1 MNALILLL
9 VLNSTL
15 VLRSGDVI
23 PVEGKPVEKDGVLM
37 FRSAGMLYSLPASE
51 VERIETTESPDAAAI
66 DSKATADQ
74 RKAPPPRR
82 RIVSEEERKRLLANL
97 EKNHGGTP
105 PPPQQAPP
113 TLPPPPTRAEA
124 TELKREE
131 AEWRREARAH
141 EEAIRRANEE
151 LELLESRADE
161 LRSKIHSLVSQGY
174 KPHQFTY
181 DTTQLQQTLEQIPY
195 ARLQITRAIRANEQ
209 FREDARRDGVLPG
222 WLR

>member
-1 MNALILLL
+1 MNALVLLL
-9 VLNSTL
+9 VLSSTL

-51 VERIETTESPDAAAI
+51 VERIETVEATDAAAT
-66 DSKATADQ
+66 DAETAAGEKKASS
-74 RKAPPPRR
+74 PRR
-82 RIVSEEERKRLLANL
+82 RIVSEEERKRLLADL

-113 TLPPPPTRAEA
+113 TLPLPPTRAEA
-124 TELKREE
+124 RELKREE
-131 AEWRREARAH
+131 AEWRREARAY

-151 LELLESRADE
+151 LELLESRAAE
-161 LRSKIHSLVSQGY
+161 LQSKIHSLVSQGY
-174 KPHQFTY
+174 KPNQFTY

-195 ARLQITRAIRANEQ
+195 ARLQVTRAIRANEQ